1 MQVKRGFPANIS
13 EPTLKQRRTSQASVL
28 VAGGAG
34 FIGSRL
40 CRVLLDQSQ
49 VFCLD
54 NLATGQRQNIEEFFD
69 HENFVFIEHDLK
81 RKLPADFPKTDYIFH
96 VAGLT
101 GYFMD
106 ESMTL
111 ETLLVNSLGTEHLLK
126 LAKKH
131 QAKFLLTSSFRVYEG
146 TISKATL
153 ENYFGKSKLAE
164 SRFSHREAKRFSE
177 NLCFEYFKKEDLD
190 TRIVRIADVYGPE
203 MPLDS
208 EEELALIFK
217 SLKNQ
222 EPLKIKGSG
231 EMVVYPTFIDDLI
244 KGMLKAMFTA
254 GSKGKI
260 FTLVNP
266 EKMTLGEAVH
276 KIEEITEQDY
286 PGSSIKVEFIPQ
298 ELPSS
303 FQVGESEILKTQRE
317 LGWQAK
323 INFEKGVKTT
333 LTWLTKGLLQLHQA
347 APDATSGRRAPT
359 NVGVAMQAYEADSS
373 KRRRWDYQRKP
384 LASVLGEASS
394 KEKVSK
400 ETRPIKGAGVEK
412 KPRKLPKPPSLPV
425 GRVLTR
431 LKQRFKGALTKPTE
445 PAMQQQKKPT
455 FKQHFLFFLLPLF
468 FLLVTLSPFL
478 LFTGH
483 TFLGT
488 RKLKAGYQD
497 FQKGKIENVA
507 LRSFHA
513 RFHFQKARTILL
525 NFAFLLQPISKSGV
539 ARVDELLLLG
549 ENMAA
554 VLEQTSQA
562 AESGAQLFDLV
573 LQKKTGI
580 PQEMISTLRLNL
592 EAAQEYLSLVQAQ
605 LESNL
610 KPLFTLK
617 TFSIGEELLKL
628 LQTIPEK
635 KKELEE
641 LKELSLLLP
650 ELLGV
655 AQKKSYLL
663 VFQNNHE
670 LRPTGGFIGSYGLL
684 IFDKG
689 KLLDF
694 QVQDVYVADGQLK
707 GHVEPPEELK
717 KYLGEANWY
726 LRDANWDPDWSK
738 TAPRLA
744 WFLEKEMKR
753 RVDGVV
759 GLNLVVTQE
768 ILKVIGSVALP
779 DYQETITAENLFER
793 AEYYAEIDFF
803 PGSTQKKDFLGELA
817 GQMMLELQDL
827 EKEKL
832 LALGNTLKQ
841 LLKEKQL
848 SLYFSHKNLS
858 ALVRK
863 NFWDGT
869 LRRIDYSQSE
879 KGLQDFL
886 MLIEANVGV
895 NKVNFF
901 LDRQINHKLK
911 LNENLRVEAE
921 TLITYQNNSPGES
934 WPGGI
939 YKNYLR
945 AYLPKSAT
953 KIKVFLKKEGGEFL
967 PLDASKIKEER
978 IEDKKV
984 VGFYFEVAVKE
995 TLAVKLVYQLGEF
1008 ALKNNQGILAFYF
1021 QKQPGIVDDPLTFQ
1035 IDYPAYLQPLKT
1047 EPEISL
1053 TPQSLVFET
1062 DQREDRLFMVH
1073 FYKK

>member
-1 MQVKRGFPANIS
+1 MVQLKKDFPANVF
-13 EPTLKQRRTSQASVL
+13 EPTLKQRRTSQTSVL

-190 TRIVRIADVYGPE
+190 TRIVRIADVYGSE

-231 EMVVYPTFIDDLI
+231 EMIVYPTFIDDLI
-244 KGMLKAMFTA
+244 KGMLKAMFSS

-333 LTWLTKGLLQLHQA
+333 LTWLAKDL
-347 APDATSGRRAPT
+347 
-359 NVGVAMQAYEADSS
+359 
-373 KRRRWDYQRKP
+373 
-384 LASVLGEASS
+384 S

-400 ETRPIKGAGVEK
+400 ETGPTEEPGFK

-431 LKQRFKGALTKPTE
+431 LRQRFKGALTKPTE
-445 PAMQQQKKPT
+445 PAIQQQKKPT

-628 LQTIPEK
+628 LRTIPEK

-753 RVDGVV
+753 SVDGVV
-759 GLNLVVTQE
+759 GLNLVVAQE

-848 SLYFSHKNLS
+848 LLYFSHKDLS

-901 LDRQINHKLK
+901 LDRQTNHKLK

-1035 IDYPAYLQPLKT
+1035 VDYPVYLQPLKT